1 MDFLAMAKHLKMPVV
16 SMAAD
21 GASSELAAQAFM
33 DKEKSEQSVFAYD
46 FPLYGVHLRAP
57 VFTTTG
63 PLISIQDPPHAR
75 KTCRNQPQHGTHTA
89 SLGKGY
95 VVNRSFI
102 QLYETGISGL
112 QLRDVQDVDK
122 QDDGAARRMFHHM
135 ALSATTT
142 ERLDG
147 SRDIR
152 PEFTGLFVYLFVF
165 GKSVA
170 TLRLHQLTREFQ
182 VNSSTPG

>member
-1 MDFLAMAKHLKMPVV
+1 MRFLAMAKQLNMPVI

-21 GASSELAAQAFM
+21 GASTELGAQDLMDHEKTELAPLAF
-33 DKEKSEQSVFAYD
+33 DYPS
-46 FPLYGVHLRAP
+46 YGVRLRAP
-57 VFTTTG
+57 VFATTG
-63 PLISIQDPPHAR
+63 PLISVQDPPHAR

-95 VVNRSFI
+95 VANRSFV

-135 ALSATTT
+135 ALSATTL
-142 ERLDG
+142 EKLDG

-152 PEFTGLFVYLFVF
+152 PEFLGLFVYLFIF
-165 GKSVA
+165 GEITRASSQYKHIL
-170 TLRLHQLTREFQ
+170 TLLL
-182 VNSSTPG
+182 